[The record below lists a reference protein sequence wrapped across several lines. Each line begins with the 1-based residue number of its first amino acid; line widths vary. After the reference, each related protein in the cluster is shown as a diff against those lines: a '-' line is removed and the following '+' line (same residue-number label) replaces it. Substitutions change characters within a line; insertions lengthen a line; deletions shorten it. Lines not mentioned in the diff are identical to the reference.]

1 MSEFGIADFKDF
13 RGLDIRVG
21 EIISANDLENARNPA
36 YVLQIDFGAEIGVL
50 KSSAQITSLY
60 KKSEVVGKQV
70 VAVVNFEPKQIES
83 VMSECLVLG
92 AMQEHGVV
100 LLTPDQRVEKGSKI
114 G

>member
-1 MSEFGIADFKDF
+1 MGEFGIADFKDF

-21 EIISANDLENARNPA
+21 EIISASDLENARNPA

-70 VAVVNFEPKQIES
+70 VAVVNFEPKQIGS